1 MLQERIEN
9 DNNWSFR
16 DFQLLRVDGLFLEAV
31 KTLRMGNL
39 IRNRIRFLRP
49 IDENPVFF
57 GPIAVESEKMI
68 GFFDFLFQQ
77 GYRQV

>member
-49 IDENPVFF
+49 VDGNPVFF
-57 GPIAVESEKMI
+57 VRLLLSRKK
-68 GFFDFLFQQ
+68 
-77 GYRQV
+77 